1 MRKGFIFSQNRC
13 VDCGACIASCI
24 LENGWKFQPRTI
36 YRINPE
42 ASPYA
47 AVLNLSMA
55 CNHCENPAC
64 LTGCPAAAYSRDHD
78 TNAIIINEEKC
89 LGCDYC
95 KWNCPYDAPKSDPAS
110 GLIGKCNLC
119 LPAIKEGLMPA
130 CASACPTGAL
140 CYDSISEVSG
150 SNWPDWPLQNKLNP
164 ALEIRAVSDDSRLR
178 IVPEELFSSG
188 CSATIQNEK
197 NISGEWSLIAF
208 SFLATLSVSLL
219 ISAFTGG
226 RLPDIKL
233 ILPLIILSGI
243 FSLFH
248 LKRKLRAWRSI
259 LNIAHSPLSREIA
272 FYLVYLFI
280 SAGALISGTP
290 GLILAASVTGLV
302 LLAVIDM
309 VYTFPDRRAKIIF
322 HSGQTFLTGLLMV
335 SFFSGL
341 IYPFLFI
348 SAIKIISAIYNVYN
362 VRERLTQPVLRFIR
376 LALLLISGGSLFS
389 GFSYPGAVISI
400 IFIAGELIDRVL
412 FYMDFEPVNIKS
424 INQRQLTHKP
434 DTYEKKSN

>member
-1 MRKGFIFSQNRC
+1 MRKGFIFSQNKC

-42 ASPYA
+42 ALPYA
-47 AVLNLSMA
+47 AILNLSMA
-55 CNHCENPAC
+55 CNHCDKPAC
-64 LTGCPAAAYSRDHD
+64 LTGCPAAAYSRDIS
-78 TNAIIINEEKC
+78 TNAVIINEEKC

-95 KWNCPYDAPKSDPAS
+95 KWNCPYDAPKSDPVS

-119 LPAIKEGLMPA
+119 LPAVKEGLMPA

-140 CYDSISEVSG
+140 CYDTISEVSG
-150 SNWPDWPLQNKLNP
+150 NNWPEWSRQKKLNP
-164 ALEIRAVSDDSRLR
+164 AVEIRAVSNDSQFK
-178 IVPEELFSSG
+178 IIPEEIFSSG
-188 CSATIQNEK
+188 CSTTRQNEK
-197 NISGEWSLIAF
+197 DISGAWSLIAF
-208 SFLATLSVSLL
+208 SFLATLSVSLF
-219 ISAFTGG
+219 ISAFIGG
-226 RLPDIKL
+226 KLPEIKL

-259 LNIAHSPLSREIA
+259 LNITRSPLSREIA

-280 SAGALISGTP
+280 SAGALVSETP
-290 GLILAASVTGLV
+290 GMILAASLTGLV
-302 LLAVIDM
+302 LLAFIDL
-309 VYTFPDRRAKIIF
+309 VYTFPDNRAKIIF
-322 HSGQTFLTGLLMV
+322 HSGQAFLTGLLMV

-341 IYPFLFI
+341 VYPFLFI
-348 SAIKIISAIYNVYN
+348 AAIKIIPAIYNVYN
-362 VRERLTQPVLRFIR
+362 TRERLAQPVLRFIR

-400 IFIAGELIDRVL
+400 IFMTGELIDRIL
-412 FYMDFEPVNIKS
+412 FYLDFEPVNIKS
-424 INQRQLTHKP
+424 VTQIQLTHKP
-434 DTYEKKSN
+434 DNNEKKRN